1 MKVAEELLCQDI
13 GRNVLNM
20 LELNKSEF
28 IKNADTK
35 AEEVLE
41 KIKAVLYK
49 HEELSDFEI
58 VDEIVEIFI
67 KYNIDIG
74 GCHDFG

>member
-20 LELNKSEF
+20 LEFCKEEF
-28 IKNADTK
+28 IETTDAK
-35 AEEVLE
+35 AVEVLE
-41 KIKAVLYK
+41 KIKAVLYR

-58 VDEIVEIFI
+58 VNEIVIIFI

>member
-28 IKNADTK
+28 IKDADTK

>member
-1 MKVAEELLCQDI
+1 MKVTEELLCQDI

-28 IKNADTK
+28 IKNVDTK

>member
-1 MKVAEELLCQDI
+1 MKVSEELLCQSI
-13 GRNVLNM
+13 GKNVLSM
-20 LELNKSEF
+20 LEFCREEF
-28 IKNADTK
+28 IETADTK
-35 AEEVLE
+35 AVEVLE
-41 KIKAVLYK
+41 KIKAVLHR

>member
-1 MKVAEELLCQDI
+1 MKVAEELLFQDI

-20 LELNKSEF
+20 LEFCQEEF
-28 IKNADTK
+28 IETADAK
-35 AEEVLE
+35 AVEVLE
-41 KIKAVLYK
+41 KIKAVLYR
-49 HEELSDFEI
+49 HEELSDFKIVNEI
-58 VDEIVEIFI
+58 VSIFI

>member
-1 MKVAEELLCQDI
+1 MKVTEELLCQDI

>member
-1 MKVAEELLCQDI
+1 
-13 GRNVLNM
+13 M

-28 IKNADTK
+28 IKDADTK

>member
-1 MKVAEELLCQDI
+1 MRVTEELLCQDI

-20 LELNKSEF
+20 LDMCRENFVED
-28 IKNADTK
+28 ADSK
-35 AEEVLE
+35 AIEIIE
-41 KIKAVLYK
+41 KVQAVLFQ

-58 VDEIVEIFI
+58 VDKIVDIFG
-67 KYNIDIG
+67 KYNINTG

>member
-20 LELNKSEF
+20 LESCKEEF
-28 IKNADTK
+28 IETADAK
-35 AEEVLE
+35 AVEVLE
-41 KIKAVLYK
+41 KIKAVLYR

-58 VDEIVEIFI
+58 VNEIVSIFI

>member
-1 MKVAEELLCQDI
+1 MKVTEELLCQDI

-28 IKNADTK
+28 IKDADTK